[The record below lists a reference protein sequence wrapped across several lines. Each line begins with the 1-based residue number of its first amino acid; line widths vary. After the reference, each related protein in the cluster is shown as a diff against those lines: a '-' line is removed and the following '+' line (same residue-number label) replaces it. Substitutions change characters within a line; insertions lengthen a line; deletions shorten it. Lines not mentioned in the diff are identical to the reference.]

1 MVCMYDVSINIIG
14 GKYMESKKES
24 SYTYKVED
32 SASRIDEILN
42 SSDNNYC
49 DKNNIPARSDL
60 TFKNGCYVNVAA
72 IFIDIV
78 GSSDITDKHKRP
90 TLAKMYRAFL
100 SECVAIM
107 NAEINCKE
115 ININGDCVW
124 GVFDISYSSNADGM
138 ISVAA
143 KLNSM
148 IKILNYKLRKKN
160 YSEISVGMGIDY
172 GRALMV
178 KAGYSGSGIND
189 VVWMGDVVNSACHLC
204 NKAGR
209 NDRKVIVISD
219 VFYHKLNEYC
229 KSFFSGYFDGF
240 TSVYEGDV
248 IDKNMNDWYNKNCK

>member
-1 MVCMYDVSINIIG
+1 
-14 GKYMESKKES
+14 MESKKEN
-24 SYTYKVED
+24 SYTYNVDD
-32 SASRIDEILN
+32 SADRMDDILDAN
-42 SSDNNYC
+42 DNDYC
-49 DKNNIPARSDL
+49 DKDSIPQRSSL
-60 TFKNGCYVNVAA
+60 TYKNGYYVNVTA

-78 GSSDITDKHKRP
+78 GSSDMTDEHKRP

-107 NAEINCKE
+107 NSETNCKE

-124 GVFDISYSSNADGM
+124 GVFDTPYTSDIDNV

-148 IKILNYKLRKKN
+148 IKILNYKLRKKK
-160 YSEISVGMGIDY
+160 YSEISVGIGIDY

-189 VVWMGDVVNSACHLC
+189 VIWMGDVVNSACHLC

-209 NDRKVIVISD
+209 DGRDVVIISEVVYD
-219 VFYHKLNEYC
+219 NLNEDNQNLFY
-229 KSFFSGYFDGF
+229 SYLDGW
-240 TSVYEGDV
+240 TTRYEEN
-248 IDKNMNDWYNKNCK
+248 IINIYMNDWYKDNCK